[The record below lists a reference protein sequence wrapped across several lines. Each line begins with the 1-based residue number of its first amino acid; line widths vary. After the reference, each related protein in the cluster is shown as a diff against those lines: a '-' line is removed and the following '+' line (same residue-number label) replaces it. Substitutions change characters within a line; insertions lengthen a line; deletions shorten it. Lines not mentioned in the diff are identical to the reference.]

1 MNMNPCYARI
11 VLSALF
17 ALIGSTVGCSTFLA
31 GGPSEV
37 PSNGA
42 GNFDS
47 QSAIPLQKIAGPRKK
62 TLVLSFWNDTPVGD
76 QKLGQFA
83 ASELQRELAI
93 QKAAVIPEA
102 SITAAV
108 TQDFIDGDRV
118 RVAQLIR
125 EGRKAGVSI
134 VIIGR
139 IGRVTFRHAKED
151 VGVFREAESLVSA
164 DVEMKIFDAVGGRE
178 VHHMQRTGTSVART
192 LLAFQDDQITSREAR
207 AELAQTAIR
216 DAIVRSLPEAL
227 VAMEKI
233 DWQGRIAK
241 IVGSKVYVNAGRKA
255 GILAGDIL
263 KVLSPG
269 EDIFDPVSKA
279 FLGRSEG
286 LLKGALEVSE
296 FVGEDSAMAT
306 IHSGGNFQEG
316 DLVRLY

>member
-1 MNMNPCYARI
+1 MDMKSSFVRG
-11 VLSALF
+11 VLTASF
-17 ALIGSTVGCSTFLA
+17 AFIGSTFGCSTFLA
-31 GGPSEV
+31 NGPAENS
-37 PSNGA
+37 A
-42 GNFDS
+42 NFQGPAES
-47 QSAIPLQKIAGPRKK
+47 SPPIPLQKIAGPRKK
-62 TLVLSFWNDTPVGD
+62 TLVLNFWNDTPVGD

-83 ASELQRELAI
+83 AGELKRELSI
-93 QKAAVIPEA
+93 QKAAVIPEEPL
-102 SITAAV
+102 TAAV
-108 TQDFIDGDRV
+108 TQDFIEGDRV

-134 VIIGR
+134 MIIGR
-139 IGRVTFRHAKED
+139 IGRITFRHAKED

-178 VHHMQRTGTSVART
+178 VHHLSRTGTSVART

-216 DAIVRSLPEAL
+216 DAVVRALPEAL

-269 EDIFDPVSKA
+269 EDIFDPVNKA

-286 LLKGALEVSE
+286 LLKGALEVSD